1 MRGYTHTQIYIVL
14 DIKLP
19 HQEPDVMRTLHRN
32 HMMFW
37 RGCNKEKWIDKK
49 KKDELDQLNILP
61 KYLTW

>member
-1 MRGYTHTQIYIVL
+1 
-14 DIKLP
+14 
-19 HQEPDVMRTLHRN
+19 
-32 HMMFW
+32 MMFW